1 MIKKCK
7 QEEQSHNHPTTTV
20 SQGTD
25 LELSVS
31 RVVVDE
37 QIKKIQTKVQ
47 EIINT
52 EKSQYNISEKEKNN
66 LKSQDVLAGLNNGED
81 GDADLFIY
89 YNRNKLLYD
98 HSSASWY
105 VWKNSLWILDE
116 LNQHLVS
123 FDPVIDIYAQ
133 EIRFQTDKLIKSAN
147 DRDSNAEQ
155 RAKKNI
161 KELSSRIK
169 KLQTLNRKKNILKL
183 AISGENSL
191 GISGKEWDSHND
203 LLPCEN
209 GIVDLKTGD
218 FRENTPEDYIK
229 SIAPTIYK
237 SLEIPAPNFLNA
249 INEIFDKN
257 KALIFFVQKL
267 LGSSISGS
275 ITEHIIPIF
284 WGKGR
289 NGKGTILELLKAVL
303 GPLAGPIPSEMLLKQ
318 QNSRSSAGASP
329 DILSLKGKRLVWA
342 SETEE
347 GRYIDVSKLKWL
359 SGGDTLIARGV
370 YAKNF
375 IEFTP
380 THTLF
385 VLTNHKPH
393 IPNNEYAMWQRILLI
408 PFELSFVDNPQKQN
422 ERKRDP
428 YLKDKLLKE
437 KSGILSWLIK
447 GYLAWQREG
456 LNPPTVV
463 VQQTNQYKEDED
475 SIQTFIKE
483 CCIKEN
489 NSRTSFKDLF
499 AAYKNWCSDN
509 ELTTETYKKF
519 GSELTKK
526 FEKVNTG
533 VIVYKGISLQK

>member
-303 GPLAGPIPSEMLLKQ
+303 GP
-318 QNSRSSAGASP
+318 
-329 DILSLKGKRLVWA
+329 
-342 SETEE
+342 
-347 GRYIDVSKLKWL
+347 
-359 SGGDTLIARGV
+359 
-370 YAKNF
+370 
-375 IEFTP
+375 
-380 THTLF
+380 F
-385 VLTNHKPH
+385 VL
-393 IPNNEYAMWQRILLI
+393 Q
-408 PFELSFVDNPQKQN
+408 
-422 ERKRDP
+422 
-428 YLKDKLLKE
+428 
-437 KSGILSWLIK
+437 
-447 GYLAWQREG
+447 
-456 LNPPTVV
+456 
-463 VQQTNQYKEDED
+463 
-475 SIQTFIKE
+475 
-483 CCIKEN
+483 
-489 NSRTSFKDLF
+489 
-499 AAYKNWCSDN
+499 
-509 ELTTETYKKF
+509 
-519 GSELTKK
+519 
-526 FEKVNTG
+526 G
-533 VIVYKGISLQK
+533 VIP